1 MKKIKKALISVSNK
15 KNLNFLIQ
23 TLKKHKIQIVSSGG
37 TYKEIKKLGY
47 NCLEISKYTNSK
59 EIGESKGIDNY
70 LKIIADESKV
80 YLEDQYNEKE

>member
-47 NCLEISKYTNSK
+47 NCLEISNYTNSK
-59 EIGESKGIDNY
+59 EILDGRVKT
-70 LKIIADESKV
+70 LHPKIYA
-80 YLEDQYNEKE
+80 